1 MKKKYNK
8 LKINIKIRQNK
19 YKFKITNLKINKVNY
34 NNKFSKKS
42 NKLINNQKI
51 KIHNC
56 LNKLNNNHK

>member
-1 MKKKYNK
+1 MKSNIRNK
-8 LKINIKIRQNK
+8 QNNQRK
-19 YKFKITNLKINKVNY
+19 LMNKVNY